1 MKDISKKGMATK
13 SLHGGEQIIRDMGH
27 HGSPL
32 FQTSTYSFK
41 NVDEGADAF
50 IAVGTAKETLDL
62 APHIYARLSHDNARI
77 FEEKMALLEGGERAI
92 AYNSGMGAISGV
104 IMGLL
109 GSGDHIIANPS
120 LYGGTHAFLHHTIKK
135 FNINTTSVFLD
146 DEEAF
151 EAAIQENTKLVYIE
165 TPANPTLELTDIEKA
180 CKIAH
185 KHGLLVVVDNTF
197 LSPMLQSPLKL
208 GADIVLHSCTKYIGG
223 HGDVVAGVVIS
234 SKKIMEDIRP
244 DTIEFGA
251 FIPPFSAWLLQRGLK
266 TLALRMERHCEN
278 AMKVA
283 EYLENHPKVEKV
295 YYPGLKSFAQH
306 DLAKKQASGFGGMIA
321 FLVKGNLCSAKKF
334 LDSLELFTLA
344 VSLGATD
351 SLAQSPALMTH
362 APVPREDRLKAGIQD
377 ELIRLSIGIEN
388 IDDIIFDLEQS
399 LSKILN

>member
-1 MKDISKKGMATK
+1 MKNLEKKAMSTK
-13 SLHGGEQIIRDMGH
+13 AIHGGEHIIREMGH

-41 NVDEGADAF
+41 KVEDGAAAF
-50 IAVGTAKETLDL
+50 QAVAHAKETLDL

-104 IMGLL
+104 VMGLL
-109 GSGDHIIANPS
+109 GAGDHIIANPS
-120 LYGGTHAFLHHTIKK
+120 LYGGTHGFLHHTIKK
-135 FNINTTSVFLD
+135 FNIETTSVFLD
-146 DEEAF
+146 DEKAF
-151 EAAIQENTKLVYIE
+151 EAAIKENTKLVYIE

-197 LSPMLQSPLKL
+197 MSPMLQSPLKL
-208 GADIVLHSCTKYIGG
+208 GADIVLHSGTKYIGG

-244 DTIEFGA
+244 DTIEYGA
-251 FIPPFSAWLLQRGLK
+251 YIPPFSAWLLQRGLK
-266 TLALRMERHCEN
+266 TLSLRMERHCEN
-278 AMKVA
+278 GMKVA
-283 EYLENHPKVEKV
+283 EFLENHPKVDKI
-295 YYPGLKSFAQH
+295 YYPGLKSFPQH
-306 DLAKKQASGFGGMIA
+306 ELAKKQMNGFGGMIS
-321 FLVKGNLCSAKKF
+321 FLVKGNLESAKVF
-334 LDSLELFTLA
+334 LNSLELFTLA

-362 APVPREDRLKAGIQD
+362 APIPREDRLAAGIQD

-388 IDDIIFDLEQS
+388 VDDIISDIEQA
-399 LSKILN
+399 LAKI